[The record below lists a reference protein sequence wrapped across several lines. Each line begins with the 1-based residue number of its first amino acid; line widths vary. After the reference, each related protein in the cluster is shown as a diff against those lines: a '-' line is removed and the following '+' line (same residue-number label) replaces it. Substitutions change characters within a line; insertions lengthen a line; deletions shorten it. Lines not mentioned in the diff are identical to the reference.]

1 MLHSLIILDE
11 NNQKRGLEAKVV
23 NIVHDEFVIEAP
35 ESEAQVVK
43 EILKQSMIDGML
55 AVFPDAT
62 FTGLVEAKVCSS
74 WGEGK

>member
-43 EILKQSMIDGML
+43 EILKESMEQGML

-62 FTGLVEAKVCSS
+62 VNGLVEAKVCRS